1 MVALVSL
8 VSGMKMITI
17 HLGVVCSLTMEAQL
31 PQQDNV
37 GDPLELL

>member
-8 VSGMKMITI
+8 VSWIKTKTI
-17 HLGVVCSLTMEAQL
+17 NLGVISSLTMEAQL